1 MSHRVGLT
9 RYDGFVLGWLLDV
22 PGCLAKAP
30 SAEVLPGALQLP
42 LAEHAGWL
50 LGRGVRVD
58 PTATFDVVE
67 EVDARLLTATGGE
80 FCFEADR
87 EPIGPAELE
96 QLLAMMRWARD
107 ELLESA
113 ALPDA
118 ILDWEPPQTAIGP
131 SDPWAPGPRT
141 AREVLTHALQ
151 LEVYYRGGLGDGE
164 GPGIFE
170 AVEAAGEEERRTEA
184 TIRDAFA
191 SGRRSW
197 WVTRPGR
204 PAPEEWTLRKVARR
218 MIAHYRVHAAEIVQR
233 RTWVLLGPPLIAR

>member
-1 MSHRVGLT
+1 MSHRVGVT
-9 RYDGFVLGWLLDV
+9 QYDGFVLGWLLDL
-22 PGCLAKAP
+22 PGCLAKAA
-30 SAEVLPGALQLP
+30 SEDVLPDALRLP

-50 LGRGVRVD
+50 LARGVRVD
-58 PTATFDVVE
+58 ATAAFNVVE
-67 EVDARLLTATGGE
+67 EVDARPLAPTGGE
-80 FCFEADR
+80 FCFVADR
-87 EPIGPAELE
+87 EPISPAELE

-118 ILDWEPPQTAIGP
+118 ILDWEPPPTAIGP
-131 SDPWAPGPRT
+131 SDPWAPAPRT

-170 AVEAAGEEERRTEA
+170 AVGAAGEEERRTEA
-184 TIRDAFA
+184 AIRDAHA
-191 SGRRSW
+191 SGRQSW

-204 PAPEEWTLRKVARR
+204 AAHEEWTVRKVARR